1 MPDNS
6 PSNNRNG
13 SWLKKGKQKG
23 KELSIGRKV
32 IKKKDKEAFMQA
44 YDMYLDDI
52 YRFIFFKVKSSEE
65 AQDITSRVFL
75 KTWNQ
80 VRENKL
86 GDKKTLKALLY
97 TIARNAVIDHY
108 RNNANISTIDIDSQ
122 DSKIDIPDT
131 GQDMIRQAEI
141 DSDMEVV
148 REKMKELKDEY
159 REILILRY
167 INELSFGEIA
177 NITGRSKNN
186 ARVISHRALK
196 ALKDLMS
203 DQNDQ

>member
-6 PSNNRNG
+6 SSNNNG
-13 SWLKKGKQKG
+13 DSWLKKGKKKG
-23 KELSIGRKV
+23 RELNLGRKV
-32 IKKKDKEAFMQA
+32 IKKKDKEAFMEA

-52 YRFIFFKVKSSEE
+52 YRFIFFKVGSAED

-108 RNNANISTIDIDSQ
+108 RNSANAATVDIDNRNN
-122 DSKIDIPDT
+122 KVDIPDSER
-131 GQDMIRQAEI
+131 DMAKQAEI
-141 DSDMEVV
+141 DSDMEIV

-177 NITGRSKNN
+177 SITGRSKNN

-196 ALKDLMS
+196 ALKDLMG
-203 DQNDQ
+203 DQ